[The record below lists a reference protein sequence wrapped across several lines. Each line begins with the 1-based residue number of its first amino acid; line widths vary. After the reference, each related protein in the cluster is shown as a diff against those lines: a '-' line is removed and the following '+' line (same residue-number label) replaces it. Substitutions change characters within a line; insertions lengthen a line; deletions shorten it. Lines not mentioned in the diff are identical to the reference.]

1 MTFWEKLSTNK
12 KNLNFQNL
20 ICSFFFCGYFKFMP
34 GTVAS
39 FVVFLLSS
47 LQFTIKIPFPF
58 NVPLIFFL
66 FSIIFGVCATKKV
79 LSKSSEKDPS
89 WIVIDEV
96 AGQSLSFLIVPQSI
110 IFYFIAFLF
119 FRFFDILK
127 PFPIKNFEKLEGFW
141 GVFADDIMAGIFAA
155 VAVRFIILFL

>member
-1 MTFWEKLSTNK
+1 
-12 KNLNFQNL
+12 
-20 ICSFFFCGYFKFMP
+20 MP

-47 LQFTIKIPFPF
+47 LQFIKGVPFPF
-58 NVPLIFFL
+58 LIPSIIFL
-66 FSIIFGVCATKKV
+66 FSIIFGIFATKEV
-79 LSKSSEKDPS
+79 LTKCSERDPS

-110 IFYFIAFLF
+110 IFYFFAFLF

-127 PFPIKNFEKLEGFW
+127 PFPIRNLEKLEGFW
-141 GVFADDIMAGIFAA
+141 GVFADDIGAGIFAA
-155 VAVRFIILFL
+155 LAIRFIILFL